1 MANKTDDGKSGA
13 RSTLENATKTMRE
26 MGERGLE
33 LNREFSV
40 RVIEYAEKNTTEALT
55 AARAAA
61 QAKNPAELFEIQ
73 NNFFRDQLTR
83 SANQLRELGEMIQ
96 KANQE
101 AWKPMRDR
109 MSGKQAGGG
118 EQQSGGGQQGGEK
131 RGS

>member
-1 MANKTDDGKSGA
+1 MANKTDEGKSGA
-13 RSTLENATKTMRE
+13 RNTLENAGKAMRE

-40 RVIEYAEKNTTEALT
+40 RVIEYAEKNTTEALN
-55 AARAAA
+55 AARSAA
-61 QAKNPAELFEIQ
+61 QAKSPAELFEIQ

-83 SANQLRELGEMIQ
+83 SANQLRDLGEMIQ

-101 AWKPMRDR
+101 AWQPVRDR
-109 MSGKQAGGG
+109 MAGKRAGGG
-118 EQQSGGGQQGGEK
+118 EQQSGEKPQAGEK

>member
-1 MANKTDDGKSGA
+1 MANKTDENKSGA
-13 RSTLENATKTMRE
+13 RGALGNAANTIRE

-55 AARAAA
+55 AARSAA
-61 QAKNPAELFEIQ
+61 QAKSPAELFEIQ

-101 AWKPMRDR
+101 AWQPMRDR
-109 MSGKQAGGG
+109 MSGKQAGG

>member
-1 MANKTDDGKSGA
+1 MANKTDEGKSGA

-40 RVIEYAEKNTTEALT
+40 RVIEYAEKNTTEALG

-101 AWKPMRDR
+101 TWKPMRDR
-109 MSGKQAGGG
+109 MAGKSPGG
-118 EQQSGGGQQGGEK
+118 EQQSGGDQQAGEK